1 MREIQLAT
9 VEVAHAPISVPT
21 SSSQHRFGG
30 HGPEGSAGRGRSVE
44 GDRHNEEIRC
54 EEAKRGGVQGAAVA
68 ASPGAG
74 KAELMVDHDEEDAT
88 KLVRK
93 RWRNSACHI
102 RQTEKVHF
110 WLYVFPAHRDPPPRL
125 TSPLLPPTLGF
136 SYLLMGGVGGASTS
150 QTCSSSRLC

>member
-9 VEVAHAPISVPT
+9 VEVAHAPISVPA
-21 SSSQHRFGG
+21 SSSQHQSGG

-54 EEAKRGGVQGAAVA
+54 KEANRGGAAVA

-74 KAELMVDHDEEDAT
+74 KAELMVEHDEEDAT

-93 RWRNSACHI
+93 RWRNSASHI
-102 RQTEKVHF
+102 RQTKKCAYI
-110 WLYVFPAHRDPPPRL
+110 WLYVFTAHRDPPPRL

-136 SYLLMGGVGGASTS
+136 SDLLMGGVGGASTS